1 MISSSTMEHKL
12 RVMTD
17 NKITCLACGVF
28 RMEIEALSRQ
38 GKLDCGIITLESMLH
53 MNPAKLEQEIGR
65 VLESGQNDKFLILYG
80 DCHPRMHEMQERE
93 NVSKVTGINCCDILL
108 GRETYRKL
116 QKDQA
121 FIFLPEWTLRWR
133 EVFTN
138 ELGFENQE
146 VAQAFMREHRKRL
159 VYVDTG
165 VVLVPD
171 KTLQEISEFFGMP
184 VEILHIS
191 LDILQQGIGNA
202 LLKFTRR
209 DQND

>member
-1 MISSSTMEHKL
+1 
-12 RVMTD
+12 MTD
-17 NKITCLACGVF
+17 KKITCLACGVF

-38 GKLDCGIITLESMLH
+38 DKLDCNIITLESMLH
-53 MNPAKLEQEIGR
+53 MKPARLEEEMGR
-65 VLESGQNDKFLILYG
+65 VMEAGPNDKFLVLYG
-80 DCHPRMHEMQERE
+80 DCQPRMHEMQARE

-108 GRETYRKL
+108 GREAYRNL

-165 VVLVPD
+165 VMPVPD
-171 KTLQEISEFFGMP
+171 KTIQDISEFFGMP

-191 LDILQQGIGNA
+191 LDILLQGINNA
-202 LLKFTRR
+202 LRKFARH
-209 DQND
+209 DQNDK